1 MRLTS
6 RFRLTGLKAPSYAS
20 SLDPPDSAA
29 AIYPIW
35 SRRGLASRG
44 LVGSAAWPSSPQ
56 EHVHEKPCQEDRDHD
71 EHERREREAGARG
84 VPTAARAASHRVRE
98 ARQAGDPGGALPSSE
113 SERCHWRRCHRSC
126 RSCRLPALPR
136 TRSTAKKKRSPSRRR
151 PHCPRRRGAASSGGR
166 RGCTARPRPDRTN
179 WMLRLASRRW
189 PGPVRARLPF
199 SQALDSPVNIAIIL
213 ATSLGPEGSS

>member
-56 EHVHEKPCQEDRDHD
+56 EHVHEKPCQEDRDHA
-71 EHERREREAGARG
+71 EHERGEREAGAR
-84 VPTAARAASHRVRE
+84 ARPHRCSCRLP
-98 ARQAGDPGGALPSSE
+98 PGPRSSTSRRPRRRLPSSG

-126 RSCRLPALPR
+126 RSCRRCRRCRR
-136 TRSTAKKKRSPSRRR
+136 TRSTAKKKRNPSRRR

-189 PGPVRARLPF
+189 PGPVRARSPF
-199 SQALDSPVNIAIIL
+199 SRLSIFP
-213 ATSLGPEGSS
+213 